1 MWWPL
6 LRFRFESFPFPFK
19 IKRKWR
25 VNLYF
30 NWLEQALSQA
40 PGSSLPHFT
49 WEMDYVISS
58 NSNMINAVA
67 KNELSDQHQEHDQN
81 CHQQDHQHN
90 KKHQH
95 RHNYEWPN
103 DYQMLV
109 FYHQQSMINSG
120 QYKTRRNMGHQVFA
134 EELCVVAS
142 SWVSLAMAVPQC
154 APEYQSQT
162 NKITFFQMSS
172 FNCTRKKR
180 NLRSWSLHDF
190 RNGVTMRRS
199 PLTILKVFLLN
210 IILVL
215 KSVLTWKVW
224 DWARCRIRNPSA
236 QSRCGT
242 PSTPSWSPTWT
253 C

>member
-95 RHNYEWPN
+95 RHHYKWPN

-134 EELCVVAS
+134 EELCVMAS

-154 APEYQSQT
+154 APEHQGCQA
-162 NKITFFQMSS
+162 NKITFF
-172 FNCTRKKR
+172 
-180 NLRSWSLHDF
+180 NLR
-190 RNGVTMRRS
+190 
-199 PLTILKVFLLN
+199 FLF
-210 IILVL
+210 
-215 KSVLTWKVW
+215 
-224 DWARCRIRNPSA
+224 
-236 QSRCGT
+236 SRCQVSIVEERKETWGLVR
-242 PSTPSWSPTWT
+242 STTFGMELLWDEALWPFWKYF